1 MLGCSF
7 RGMQKLGDFQ
17 SAHTLSDQELVS
29 ALAHIHTT
37 ETSLAAAKLAVLAES
52 DRRGLALKL
61 GYSSVAYWH
70 AKSTRTPEAQSA
82 HHIRLGYWL
91 THHPTV
97 AHALTDADIHHA
109 HATAIADGHTL
120 IHTADPTL
128 DDTAMAAHVTTLL
141 DVATRSLASTV
152 TTRARELAHH
162 AAADAQARHD
172 ATRREAE
179 AHEAARRAREEAAR
193 RDAEV
198 RARRTGTPSPDPAP
212 EDTDTADPAP
222 DLPDGPRPPSAAEN
236 PALNMLKI
244 FQLPDGRSRVEG
256 NLDTVTAEK
265 LRTALSPLT
274 APQPGPGGALD
285 PRSPARRN
293 ADGLA
298 EILDRHLAGGKGT
311 TFTAPARVNLIV
323 NLADLLKRPC
333 SHRTAGEG
341 SPLDREW
348 PFQME
353 WTGPISGQLAELL
366 TCDADMTPIIVDGAG
381 VPLAMG
387 RTVRLAPPQLR
398 NAVIARDRCCVMCG
412 RPAGWCHVHHIE
424 YWTDG
429 GPTDLTNSALVCGRC
444 HRSIHNEG
452 WQLVLGD
459 DGHPQAIPPVV
470 VDPNRQPIP
479 SYHRR
484 RQRTA

>member
-1 MLGCSF
+1 
-7 RGMQKLGDFQ
+7 MQKLGDFQ

-29 ALAHIHTT
+29 TLAHIHTT
-37 ETSLAAAKLAVLAES
+37 ESSLAASKLAILAES

-70 AKSTRTPEAQSA
+70 AKSTRTPEAQSTRQ
-82 HHIRLGYWL
+82 IRLGYWL
-91 THHPTV
+91 GQHPTV
-97 AHALTDADIHHA
+97 ADALTDATIHHA

-128 DDTAMAAHVTTLL
+128 DDDALDAHVATLL

-152 TTRARELAHH
+152 TTRARELAHT

-172 ATRREAE
+172 AARKAAE
-179 AHEAARRAREEAAR
+179 AREAARRTREEQAR
-193 RDAEV
+193 RDAEEK
-198 RARRTGTPSPDPAP
+198 ARRTGTPTPTPSPDDTDSTDSAGDPAP
-212 EDTDTADPAP
+212 E
-222 DLPDGPRPPSAAEN
+222 LSDGPRPPSAAEN
-236 PALNMLKI
+236 PALNVLKI

-256 NLDTVTAEK
+256 NLDTLTAEK

-274 APQPGPGGALD
+274 APTPGPGGALD
-285 PRSPARRN
+285 PRTPARRN

-298 EILDRHLAGGKGT
+298 DILDRHLAGGRGT
-311 TFTAPARVNLIV
+311 SFTAPARVTLIV
-323 NLADLLKRPC
+323 TLADLLTRPC
-333 SHRTAGEG
+333 SHHSAGDG
-341 SPLDREW
+341 NPLDREW
-348 PFQME
+348 PFDME

-387 RTVRLAPPQLR
+387 RTARLAPPELR
-398 NAVIARDRCCVMCG
+398 QAVIARDRCCVMCG
-412 RPAGWCHVHHIE
+412 RPAGWCQVHHVQ
-424 YWTDG
+424 YWIDG

-444 HRSIHNEG
+444 HRSIHNG
-452 WQLVLGD
+452 DWQLVLGD
-459 DGHPQAIPPVV
+459 DGHPQAIPPAA
-470 VDPNRQPIP
+470 VDPDRQPIP

>member
-1 MLGCSF
+1 
-7 RGMQKLGDFQ
+7 MQKLGDFQ

-29 ALAHIHTT
+29 TLAHIHTT
-37 ETSLAAAKLAVLAES
+37 ESSLAASKLAILAES

-70 AKSTRTPEAQSA
+70 AKSTRTREAQST
-82 HHIRLGYWL
+82 HQIRLGYWL
-91 THHPTV
+91 TDHPTV
-97 AHALTDADIHHA
+97 ADALTDATIHHA
-109 HATAIADGHTL
+109 HASAIADGHTL

-128 DDTAMAAHVTTLL
+128 DNTALDAHIATLL

-152 TTRARELAHH
+152 TTRARELAHT

-172 ATRREAE
+172 AARREA
-179 AHEAARRAREEAAR
+179 AARQAREEAAR
-193 RDAEV
+193 RAAEEE
-198 RARRTGTPSPDPAP
+198 AQRRGTPDPAP
-212 EDTDTADPAP
+212 RPDDTGDPAP
-222 DLPDGPRPPSAAEN
+222 GGDPALDLPDGPRPPAASEN
-236 PALNMLKI
+236 PALNVLKI

-256 NLDTVTAEK
+256 NLDTLTAEK

-274 APQPGPGGALD
+274 APTPGPGGALD
-285 PRSPARRN
+285 PRTPARRN

-298 EILDRHLAGGKGT
+298 DILDRHLAGGRGSP
-311 TFTAPARVNLIV
+311 FTAPARVNLIV
-323 NLADLLKRPC
+323 HLADLLKRPC
-333 SHRTAGEG
+333 SHHTAGEG
-341 SPLDREW
+341 SPLDGEW

-353 WTGPISGQLAELL
+353 WTGPISGHLAELL

-387 RTVRLAPPQLR
+387 RTMRLAPPELR

-412 RPAGWCHVHHIE
+412 RPAGWCQVHHLV

-444 HRSIHNEG
+444 HRSIHHGDWE
-452 WQLVLGD
+452 LVLGD
-459 DGHPQAIPPVV
+459 DGHPQAIPPATI
-470 VDPNRQPIP
+470 DPHRQPIP